1 MGYPCPAVQNELMIS
16 MQNSVCIVG
25 IGAVTAIGLTAPA
38 TAAAARAGIANFN
51 DHPYMIDRY
60 GDPYVLA
67 MVPSLETTT
76 MGADRSIQL
85 ALPAMQEALRP
96 LTGFDKS
103 VFQVEAQIG
112 LPEDR
117 PGFPKDL
124 QVKLSGEVRKLSTET
139 YEINE
144 IAFIAKGHSAGLMAL
159 EAGSRQVLNHACE
172 FCLVGGVD
180 SYVEPATLDWLEEN
194 DQLHVPAN
202 AWGFIPGEAASFCLL
217 CSVDTA
223 KKYRLPVRAQLLA
236 VATTVEENRIKT
248 ETVCIGK
255 GLTLAVKNCLQELPG
270 DVRIDYTIC
279 DQNGEAYRA
288 DEFGFMLARLSERFA
303 DPSDYL
309 APADCWGDVGAAS
322 GPLFINSVIAAAEK
336 GYGKG
341 PHALLWTSSE
351 GGERS
356 AAIVYAEMKEGE
368 GG

>member
-1 MGYPCPAVQNELMIS
+1 
-16 MQNSVCIVG
+16 MQNPVCIVG
-25 IGAVTAIGLTAPA
+25 IGAVTSIGLNAPA

-96 LTGFDKS
+96 LTGFAKS
-103 VFQVEAQIG
+103 VFQVEVQIG

-117 PGFPKDL
+117 PGFPRDL
-124 QVKLSGEVRKLSTET
+124 QVKFSEEVKKLKVET
-139 YEINE
+139 YTINE
-144 IAFIAKGHSAGLMAL
+144 IAFIGKGHAAGLMAL
-159 EAGSRQVLNHACE
+159 EAGSREILNSTCE

-180 SYVEPATLDWLEEN
+180 SYIDPDTLDWLEDNE
-194 DQLHVPAN
+194 QLHVPTN

-217 CSVDTA
+217 CSRDTA
-223 KKYRLPVRAQLLA
+223 KKYRLAVRAQLLA
-236 VATTVEENRIKT
+236 ISTAIEENKIKT
-248 ETVCIGK
+248 ETVCLGK

-270 DVRIDYTIC
+270 DCRIDYTIC

-288 DEFGFMLARLSERFA
+288 DEFGFMLSRLSERFVDPA
-303 DPSDYL
+303 DYM

-336 GYGKG
+336 GYSKG
-341 PHALLWTSSE
+341 PHTLLWTSSE

-356 AAIVYAEMKEGE
+356 AAIVYADMKERGV
-368 GG
+368 G